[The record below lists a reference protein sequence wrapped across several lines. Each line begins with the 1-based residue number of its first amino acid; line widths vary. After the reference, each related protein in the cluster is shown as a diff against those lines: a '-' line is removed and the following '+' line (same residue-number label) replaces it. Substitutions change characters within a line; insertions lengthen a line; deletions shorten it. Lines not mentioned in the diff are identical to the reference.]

1 VPHREPSTLDSRILV
16 LQHADAPGGVA
27 WQWSGRSERPT
38 IIGVPSLLEVI
49 THLHD
54 ISAGDGI
61 SPGPTIYARLPWTP
75 QSDAVVLRGDEVPD
89 GVVTESGHQ
98 YLLEVDLAIEAVEV
112 WSAWRDGATPTPEE
126 ATLAVIH
133 YGENDAYQ
141 PVDREL

>member
-1 VPHREPSTLDSRILV
+1 MARDERF
-16 LQHADAPGGVA
+16 
-27 WQWSGRSERPT
+27 GRSERPT
-38 IIGVPSLLEVI
+38 IMSVPSLLEVI

-54 ISAGDGI
+54 IPPGDGY
-61 SPGPTIYARLPWTP
+61 SSGPTIYARPPWSP
-75 QSDAVVLRGDEVPD
+75 QADAVVLRGEEVPD
-89 GVVTESGHQ
+89 GVVAESGRQ

-141 PVDREL
+141 PVDDDL